1 MFLLSYLP
9 LSWLLTAFIA
19 YTVLLFV
26 VSWLSSRKSGSNSY
40 FSGDKKAPWYIV
52 AYGMVGTSISGV
64 TFISVPGN
72 VLNQN
77 FYYMPLVL
85 GFVVGYVVIAQVLLP
100 LYYRMNLTSIYTYLE
115 KRFGFMTYRTGAAVF
130 MVSRILG
137 AAVRIFVVVLVL
149 HTFLPEGMV
158 PFWVVALIFMLL
170 IFLYTFKGGVKTI
183 IWTDVLQT
191 TFMLLAVFLT
201 IYAICREMDWNLGSM
216 FAAITGAENPN
227 LPGTGFSNWFDM
239 TWSSATNSVKQ
250 FISGIFITIV
260 MTGLDQEMMQKNLAC
275 KNIRDAQKNI
285 YTTSITIVLVNYFFL
300 LLGAVLAVYVSSK
313 LGGMTGIGLADA
325 AGVFTKAQ
333 TDKLFPVVAS
343 QYLGLGV
350 GLFFIIGLISA
361 SYPSAGGALTSLTTS
376 FCIDFMGFN
385 SRQDLT
391 EPRKTKI
398 RQWAH
403 AGFAFLFF
411 AAIVA
416 LYWINNDTVI
426 DLVYKLASYTYGP
439 LLGFF
444 FFGILTKRQVRD
456 RVMPYVAIASP
467 VLCYLLD
474 WAGREWLGF
483 GFGFTILLVNG
494 LLSFLG
500 MLLFSRPSTSD
511 EQQKF

>member
-1 MFLLSYLP
+1 MQHAFP
-9 LSWLLTAFIA
+9 LSWLLTAFAA
-19 YTVLLFV
+19 YTVLLFA
-26 VSWLSSRKSGSNSY
+26 VSWLSSRKSGSDSF
-40 FSGDKKAPWYIV
+40 FSGDKKAPWFVV

-85 GFVVGYVVIAQVLLP
+85 GFLVGYAVIAQVLLP

-115 KRFGFMTYRTGAAVF
+115 KRFGFLTYRTGAAVF

-149 HTFLPEGMV
+149 HTFLPAGSV

-170 IFLYTFKGGVKTI
+170 IFLYTYRGGVKTI

-201 IYAICREMDWNLGSM
+201 LYAICREMDWNLGSL
-216 FAAITGAENPN
+216 FASIGSASNPN
-227 LPGTGFSNWFDM
+227 LPGTGLSDWFDW
-239 TWSSATNSVKQ
+239 TWSSGTNSVKQ
-250 FISGIFITIV
+250 FFAGIFITIV
-260 MTGLDQEMMQKNLAC
+260 MSGLDQEMMQKNLAC
-275 KNIRDAQKNI
+275 KNIRDAKKNI
-285 YTTSITIVLVNYFFL
+285 YTTGMTLLGVNYFFL
-300 LLGAVLAVYVSSK
+300 LLGAVLAVFVNSR
-313 LGGMTGIGLADA
+313 LGGMAGIGLADA
-325 AGVFTKAQ
+325 AGEFTKAQ

-376 FCIDFMGFN
+376 FCIDFMGFGN
-385 SRQDLT
+385 RTDLT
-391 EPRKTKI
+391 EKRRNRIRKG
-398 RQWAH
+398 AH
-403 AGFAFLFF
+403 ASFAALFF
-411 AAIVA
+411 AAIVL
-416 LYWINNDTVI
+416 LYAINNDTVI

-444 FFGILTKRQVRD
+444 FFGILTGRQVRD
-456 RVMPYVAIASP
+456 GAMPYVAVAAP
-467 VLCYLLD
+467 VLCWLLD
-474 WAGREWLGF
+474 LAGRHWLGF
-483 GFGFTILLVNG
+483 GFGFTILIVNG
-494 LLSFLG
+494 LLTFAG
-500 MLLFSRPSTSD
+500 MWIFSR
-511 EQQKF
+511 KGNLR